1 MALSHYSDWVANFGE
16 PNMFIDAFGVLYP
29 SQYGGYGNG
38 VFLDPPGRGNSGF
51 KGQYVDLADPDGDQA
66 HHFAFFFGLGASL
79 RDVDFLTAMAGIGLA
94 AGGLEV
100 ANMFRDGKLNYRDV
114 SLGAVA
120 GYLGYQAAQSMGG
133 RDGIA
138 PAMIGDYIRR
148 ELCK

>member
-1 MALSHYSDWVANFGE
+1 VLE
-16 PNMFIDAFGVLYP
+16 PNASNVASVETNYTYDYLDRLQTVAMTRGGVT
-29 SQYGGYGNG
+29 QTRT
-38 VFLDPPGRGNSGF
+38 F
-51 KGQYVDLADPDGDQA
+51 
-66 HHFAFFFGLGASL
+66 
-79 RDVDFLTAMAGIGLA
+79 
-94 AGGLEV
+94 
-100 ANMFRDGKLNYRDV
+100 V